1 MINMKVIQVKAKVA
15 SSKLYTQEQMDSM
28 GEELASC
35 RNQIMGLKQ
44 RNARLEE
51 ELNIE
56 KKNHA
61 LMTAGMQMWQQEAEK
76 ITKIYRKEVGA
87 AEYWREQ
94 YERSQKEGGKSVSQM
109 AEMLIAA
116 NEERDSAISRAA
128 DLNLEIM
135 EREARI
141 AELEK
146 RIAWLE
152 NEGSHAATIVS

>member
-44 RNARLEE
+44 RNAQLEE

-61 LMTAGMQMWQQEAEK
+61 LMTAGMQMWQN
-76 ITKIYRKEVGA
+76 R
-87 AEYWREQ
+87 
-94 YERSQKEGGKSVSQM
+94 
-109 AEMLIAA
+109 A
-116 NEERDSAISRAA
+116 NETEK
-128 DLNLEIM
+128 
-135 EREARI
+135 
-141 AELEK
+141 ELHPH
-146 RIAWLE
+146 RHPQLPA
-152 NEGSHAATIVS
+152 G